1 MSDVELIGTKD
12 VLKAF
17 DKLDDFIKFAV
28 SDAIEDTANE
38 VKRRAIQDIRIT
50 SAGKTATRYGKTG
63 AGEKRSVIVSKRGDA
78 PNSDTE
84 RLEGSI
90 DVSVKRGDPFGFVFT
105 ELEYGFFL
113 ETVHNRPW
121 LQPALHKSKTF
132 MKKALVRNL
141 TEAVKQAQR
150 LT

>member
-1 MSDVELIGTKD
+1 MSAEINGLAET
-12 VLKAF
+12 LRAF
-17 DKLDDFIKFAV
+17 DKLDVVLKFKI
-28 SDAIEDTANE
+28 SDAIEETADE
-38 VKRRAIQDIRIT
+38 VRRRAIQDIRIT
-50 SAGKTATRYGKTG
+50 SAGKTATRYTQPLG
-63 AGEKRSVIVSKRGDA
+63 KRSVIVSKRGDA

-90 DVSVKRGDPFGFVFT
+90 DVSVQRGDPFGFVFT

>member
-1 MSDVELIGTKD
+1 MSAEISGLAET
-12 VLKAF
+12 LRAF
-17 DKLDDFIKFAV
+17 DKLDVVLKFKI
-28 SDAIEDTANE
+28 SDAIEETADE
-38 VKRRAIQDIRIT
+38 VRRRAIQDIRIT
-50 SAGKTATRYGKTG
+50 SAGKTATRYGKKG

-90 DVSVKRGDPFGFVFT
+90 DVSVQRGDPFGFVFT

-121 LQPALHKSKTF
+121 LQPALHKSKSF
-132 MKKALVRNL
+132 MKKALIRNL